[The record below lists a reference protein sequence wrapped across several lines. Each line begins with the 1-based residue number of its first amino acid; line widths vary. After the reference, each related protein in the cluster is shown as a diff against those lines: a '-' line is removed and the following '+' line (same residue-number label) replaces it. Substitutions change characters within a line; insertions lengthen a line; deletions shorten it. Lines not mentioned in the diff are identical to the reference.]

1 MDNKCPVCGKE
12 FEALSAAK
20 VYCSRKCKETAYRKR
35 KNETAAFSETRKC
48 TVCGKEF
55 EAHQPQTVC
64 CSPECKYE
72 RQKELSRENAAK
84 KRMAKE
90 EAEKKKQGFAIKT
103 AEARRLGISYG
114 MLQAERYL
122 REHGRYKQN
131 D

>member
-12 FEALSAAK
+12 FERTNSRK
-20 VYCSRKCKETAYRKR
+20 VYCCRRCKEKARRTR
-35 KNETAAFSETRKC
+35 KNKTAENNETKIC
-48 TVCGKEF
+48 IVCGKEF
-55 EAHQPQTVC
+55 ETNQPKTVC

-84 KRMAKE
+84 KRMAKL
-90 EAEKKKQGFAIKT
+90 EAEKKKRGFAIKT